1 MSFGE
6 VIGHEKPLNLLRTML
21 VNDRL
26 PHALLF
32 TGPAGVGKRT
42 LAVALAQAVNCL
54 GPNPSE
60 PCGLCSACRKIK
72 RGVHPDFIELEPD
85 GRLRTIKI
93 ERVRELRN
101 KAAFRPYEGRT
112 KVFIVREADR
122 MGIEAANAMLKTLEE
137 PPPDTLIILTS
148 PEESGLLPTIVSRCL
163 RLNLAPLPGAAI
175 ENWLIRE
182 RSADA
187 AQARLLASL
196 SGGCLGRAMDMDA
209 ETILSRRQ
217 WIMDKLELLDARRIE
232 PALDWAADLAG
243 DREAWP
249 EVFSLLRF
257 WFRDLMIMAG
267 GGDERRLVNQD
278 LAAELRSA
286 GTGRGPENYIA
297 ALDEIDRAEDA
308 LNRLVRPEL
317 VLENLMLNLTDLGI

>member
-1 MSFGE
+1 MSFDE
-6 VIGHEKPLNLLRTML
+6 VIGHEKPLNLLKAML

-26 PHALLF
+26 AHALLF
-32 TGPAGVGKRT
+32 TGPPGVGKRT
-42 LAVALAQAVNCL
+42 LAIALAQAVNCL

-72 RGVHPDFIELEPD
+72 RGVHPDFIELEPE

-101 KAAFRPYEGRT
+101 QAAFRPYEGRT

-122 MGIEAANAMLKTLEE
+122 MGTEAANAMLKTLEE

-148 PEESGLLPTIVSRCL
+148 PEESDLLPTIVSRCL
-163 RLNLAPLPGAAI
+163 RLNLAPLPEAAI

-182 RSADA
+182 RSDEA

-196 SGGCLGRAMDMDA
+196 SGGCLGRVMDMDA

-217 WIMDKLELLDARRIE
+217 WIVDKLGLLDTRRIE

-243 DREAWP
+243 DRETWLEA
-249 EVFSLLRF
+249 FSLLRF

-286 GTGRGPENYIA
+286 GMGRGPETYIA

-317 VLENLMLNLTDLGI
+317 VLENLMLNLTGLGI

>member
-1 MSFGE
+1 MSFDK
-6 VIGHEKPLNLLRTML
+6 VIGHEKPLNLLKAML

-32 TGPAGVGKRT
+32 TGPPGVGKRT

-60 PCGLCSACRKIK
+60 PCGRCSACRKIK
-72 RGVHPDFIELEPD
+72 RGVHPDLVEIEPE

-93 ERVRELRN
+93 DRIRELRN
-101 KAAFRPYEGRT
+101 QAAFRPFEGRT

-122 MGIEAANAMLKTLEE
+122 MGAEAANALLKTLEE
-137 PPPDTLIILTS
+137 PPPDTLIVLTS
-148 PEESGLLPTIVSRCL
+148 PEESDLLPTIVSRCL
-163 RLNLAPLPGAAI
+163 RLNLAPLPGETI
-175 ENWLIRE
+175 ENWLIQE
-182 RSADA
+182 RGVEA

-196 SGGCLGRAMDMDA
+196 SGGCLGRVMDMDA
-209 ETILSRRQ
+209 ETILTQRQ
-217 WIMDKLELLDARRIE
+217 RIVNKLGLLDTRRIE
-232 PALDWAADLAG
+232 PALDWASDLAG

-257 WFRDLMIMAG
+257 WFRDLMIMVG
-267 GGDERRLVNQD
+267 GGDERHLVNQD
-278 LAAELRSA
+278 LATELRSA
-286 GTGRGPENYIA
+286 GTGKGPGTYIA
-297 ALDEIDRAEDA
+297 ALDEVERAEDA